1 MNRLEITTEM
11 KEEKAVS
18 KHLKRPTNR
27 AKKMPRLKLT
37 TVLVATALLTIAA
50 VTVVS
55 RQRASANADS
65 GAGQAERNLQ
75 VANKSNFVKVRVA
88 GQDVEVDSQTGKLRP
103 LTPEEAQKLAA
114 GLKDMVN
121 QSTEGLEQV
130 QHEDGSVSMDLKGRF
145 QNVTV
150 ARVNQ
155 DGSVSQSC
163 VDNPQAAGAFFGID
177 PKLIEDPKTKPT
189 ENQPNPKPVEN
200 QR

>member
-1 MNRLEITTEM
+1 M
-11 KEEKAVS
+11 S
-18 KHLKRPTNR
+18 KHLKKQTNR
-27 AKKMPRLKLT
+27 TKRPNASAKQTGTDGKVRRLKLT
-37 TVLVATALLTIAA
+37 TVLVATAILAIAA

-55 RQRASANADS
+55 RQRAAANV
-65 GAGQAERNLQ
+65 GAGVAERNVN
-75 VANKSNFVKVRVA
+75 VANKSNFVKVKVA
-88 GQDVEVDSQTGKLRP
+88 GQDVEVDSQTGKIRP

-177 PKLIEDPKTKPT
+177 PKLIENPNGNPKD
-189 ENQPNPKPVEN
+189 NQPNPVPVERK
-200 QR
+200 Q

>member
-1 MNRLEITTEM
+1 M

-18 KHLKRPTNR
+18 KHLKKSTKRV
-27 AKKMPRLKLT
+27 KKTPQLKLT
-37 TVLVATALLTIAA
+37 MVLVVVALLAIAA

-55 RQRASANADS
+55 RQRAS
-65 GAGQAERNLQ
+65 GAGAMGPGQAERNLKM
-75 VANKSNFVKVRVA
+75 ANKSNFIKVKVA
-88 GQDVEVDSQTGKLRP
+88 GQDVEVDTQTGKMRP

-155 DGSVSQSC
+155 DGSISQSC

-177 PKLIEDPKTKPT
+177 PKLIENPNTKPT
-189 ENQPNPKPVEN
+189 ENQPNPVPVEK
-200 QR
+200 QQ

>member
-1 MNRLEITTEM
+1 ME
-11 KEEKAVS
+11 EEKAVS
-18 KHLKRPTNR
+18 KHLKKSTKS
-27 AKKMPRLKLT
+27 AKTTPQLKLT
-37 TVLVATALLTIAA
+37 MVLVVVALLAIAA

-55 RQRASANADS
+55 RQRASSNAAMGPD
-65 GAGQAERNLQ
+65 QAERNSK
-75 VANKSNFVKVRVA
+75 VANKSNFIKVKVA
-88 GQDVEVDSQTGKLRP
+88 GQDVEVDSQTGKMRP

-130 QHEDGSVSMDLKGRF
+130 QHDDGSVSMDLKGRF

-155 DGSVSQSC
+155 DGSISQSC

-177 PKLIEDPKTKPT
+177 PKLIENPNTKPT
-189 ENQPNPKPVEN
+189 ENQPNPVPVERK
-200 QR
+200 Q

>member
-1 MNRLEITTEM
+1 M
-11 KEEKAVS
+11 S
-18 KHLKRPTNR
+18 KHSKKSTNK
-27 AKKMPRLKLT
+27 ANRLKLT
-37 TVLVATALLTIAA
+37 TVLVAAAVLAIAA
-50 VTVVS
+50 VTVAS
-55 RQRASANADS
+55 RQRANIAAAKV
-65 GAGQAERNLQ
+65 AGTAERNLQ
-75 VANKSNFVKVRVA
+75 VAKNSKLTTVKVA
-88 GQDVEVDSQTGKLRP
+88 GQDVQVDSQTGQIKP

-130 QHEDGSVSMDLKGRF
+130 QHADGSVTMNLEGRF

-155 DGSVSQSC
+155 DGTITQSC

-177 PKLIEDPKTKPT
+177 PKLIEDPQTKPT
-189 ENQPNPKPVEN
+189 ENQLNRKPLGN

>member
-1 MNRLEITTEM
+1 M
-11 KEEKAVS
+11 S
-18 KHLKRPTNR
+18 KQLKKSTNR
-27 AKKMPRLKLT
+27 ASGIPRLKLT
-37 TVLVATALLTIAA
+37 TVLVALAVLAIAA

-55 RQRASANADS
+55 SQRARGGVNKEAEMTS
-65 GAGQAERNLQ
+65 QA
-75 VANKSNFVKVRVA
+75 AKTSKFMTVKVA
-88 GQDVEVDSQTGKLRP
+88 GQDVEVDSQTGQIKP

-130 QHEDGSVSMDLKGRF
+130 HHDDGSVSMDLKGRF

-155 DGSVSQSC
+155 DGTVSQSC
-163 VDNPQAAGAFFGID
+163 VDNPQSAGAFFGID
-177 PKLIEDPKTKPT
+177 PKLIENPNRKPT
-189 ENQPNPKPVEN
+189 ENQPNRKPMEN

>member
-1 MNRLEITTEM
+1 M
-11 KEEKAVS
+11 K
-18 KHLKRPTNR
+18 KHLKKPVQTTRRIP
-27 AKKMPRLKLT
+27 PLKLT
-37 TVLVATALLTIAA
+37 TVLVVAAILAIAA

-55 RQRASANADS
+55 RQRASANVASPADKS
-65 GAGQAERNLQ
+65 LQ
-75 VANKSNFVKVRVA
+75 VAGKSNFIQVKVA
-88 GQDVEVDSQTGKLRP
+88 GQDVEVDSQTGKIRP

-130 QHEDGSVSMDLKGRF
+130 QHADGSVSMDLKGRF

-155 DGSVSQSC
+155 DGSISQSC

-177 PKLIEDPKTKPT
+177 PKLIENPDTKPT
-189 ENQPNPKPVEN
+189 NNQPNPVPVER
-200 QR
+200 QQ

>member
-1 MNRLEITTEM
+1 M
-11 KEEKAVS
+11 K
-18 KHLKRPTNR
+18 KHLKKPTQR
-27 AKKMPRLKLT
+27 TMRTPRLKVT
-37 TVLVATALLTIAA
+37 TVLVAVAVLAIAA

-55 RQRASANADS
+55 RQRASAKAAS
-65 GAGQAERNLQ
+65 GAGETERSLQ
-75 VANKSNFVKVRVA
+75 VAKKANYVKVRVA
-88 GQDVEVDSQTGKLRP
+88 GQDVEVDSQTGKIRP

-114 GLKDMVN
+114 GLNGMVN

-150 ARVNQ
+150 ARVND
-155 DGSVSQSC
+155 DGSISQSC

-189 ENQPNPKPVEN
+189 DNQPNPVPVEK
-200 QR
+200 QQ